1 MLQLY
6 SALVR
11 LVLDYGSIVYGC
23 VSATDLRTLDAV
35 HHAGIHLATGAF
47 CTSRIECLLV
57 DGGEPSLSMH
67 LNILLCSYGPKISGF
82 PSHST
87 YRSLLHPQYK
97 SSYVDGPSLSRSPGI
112 RLDSLL

>member
-57 DGGEPSLSMH
+57 DAGNLLFSCIETCFFAATVLRYLVFQTTQHIGPFCTPNMSLPM
-67 LNILLCSYGPKISGF
+67 LIGRDPEKW
-82 PSHST
+82 
-87 YRSLLHPQYK
+87 
-97 SSYVDGPSLSRSPGI
+97 
-112 RLDSLL
+112 